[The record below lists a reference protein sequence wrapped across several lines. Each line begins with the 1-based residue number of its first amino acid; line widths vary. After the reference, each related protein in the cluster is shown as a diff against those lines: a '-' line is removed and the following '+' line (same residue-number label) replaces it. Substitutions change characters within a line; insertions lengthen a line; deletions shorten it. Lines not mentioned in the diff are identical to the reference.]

1 MIGMEKFARCCGY
14 AVYAVAYADK
24 SIEQAERAAIHLFLN
39 ENWMELADSSDPF
52 GVKSIEFIEQMMD
65 ALVSDKLNSEL
76 AYERFKELF
85 DSLQNLLSSNQQKF
99 MLNLCIKVGNAFN
112 RMNKSELVLL
122 SRIERTIH
130 SKS

>member
-1 MIGMEKFARCCGY
+1 MEKFARCCGY

-24 SIEQAERAAIHLFLN
+24 SIEQEERDAIHLFLN

-65 ALVSDKLNSEL
+65 AFVSDKLNSEL
-76 AYERFKELF
+76 AFERFKEQF

-99 MLNLCIKVGNAFN
+99 ILNLCIKVGNAFN

-122 SRIERTIH
+122 SRIERKIH

>member
-1 MIGMEKFARCCGY
+1 MEKFARCCGY

-24 SIEQAERAAIHLFLN
+24 SIEQEESAAIHLFLN

-99 MLNLCIKVGNAFN
+99 MLNLCVKVGNAFN

>member
-1 MIGMEKFARCCGY
+1 MEKFARCCGY

-24 SIEQAERAAIHLFLN
+24 SIEQEERAAIHLFLN

-65 ALVSDKLNSEL
+65 TLVSDKLNSEL

-85 DSLQNLLSSNQQKF
+85 DSLQNLLSGNQQKF
-99 MLNLCIKVGNAFN
+99 MLNLCIKVGSAFN

>member
-1 MIGMEKFARCCGY
+1 MEKFARCCGY

-24 SIEQAERAAIHLFLN
+24 SIEQEERDAIHLFLN

-65 ALVSDKLNSEL
+65 AFVSDKLNSEL
-76 AYERFKELF
+76 AFERFKELF
-85 DSLQNLLSSNQQKF
+85 DSIQNLLSSNQQKF
-99 MLNLCIKVGNAFN
+99 ILNLCIKVGNAFN

-122 SRIERTIH
+122 SRIERMIH

>member
-1 MIGMEKFARCCGY
+1 MEKFARCCGY

>member
-24 SIEQAERAAIHLFLN
+24 SIEQEERAAIHLFLN

-85 DSLQNLLSSNQQKF
+85 DSLQNLLSRNQQKF

>member
-1 MIGMEKFARCCGY
+1 MEKFARCCGY

-24 SIEQAERAAIHLFLN
+24 SIEQEERDAIHLFLN

-85 DSLQNLLSSNQQKF
+85 DSLQNLLSGNQQKF
-99 MLNLCIKVGNAFN
+99 MLNLCIKVGSAFN

-122 SRIERTIH
+122 SRIERTIY

>member
-1 MIGMEKFARCCGY
+1 MEKFARCCGY

-24 SIEQAERAAIHLFLN
+24 SIEQEERDAIHLFLN

>member
-24 SIEQAERAAIHLFLN
+24 SIEQEERAAIHLFLN

-99 MLNLCIKVGNAFN
+99 MINLCIKVGNAFN

>member
-1 MIGMEKFARCCGY
+1 MEKFARCCGY

-24 SIEQAERAAIHLFLN
+24 SIEQEERAAIHLFLN

-65 ALVSDKLNSEL
+65 AFVSDKLNSEL
-76 AYERFKELF
+76 AFERFKELF
-85 DSLQNLLSSNQQKF
+85 DSIQNLLSSNQQKF
-99 MLNLCIKVGNAFN
+99 ILNLCIKVGNAFN

-122 SRIERTIH
+122 SRIERMIH

>member
-24 SIEQAERAAIHLFLN
+24 SIEQEERAAIHLFLN

-122 SRIERTIH
+122 SRIERTIY

>member
-1 MIGMEKFARCCGY
+1 MEKFARCCGY

-24 SIEQAERAAIHLFLN
+24 SIEQEERAAMHLFLN

-99 MLNLCIKVGNAFN
+99 MLNLCVKVGNAFN

>member
-1 MIGMEKFARCCGY
+1 MEKFARCCGY

-24 SIEQAERAAIHLFLN
+24 SIEQEERAAIHLFLN

-99 MLNLCIKVGNAFN
+99 MINLCIKVGNAFN

>member
-1 MIGMEKFARCCGY
+1 MEKFARCCGY

-24 SIEQAERAAIHLFLN
+24 SIEQEERAAIHLFLN

-65 ALVSDKLNSEL
+65 ALVSEKLNSEL

-85 DSLQNLLSSNQQKF
+85 DSLHNLLSSIQQKF
-99 MLNLCIKVGNAFN
+99 MLNLCIKVGSAFN

>member
-1 MIGMEKFARCCGY
+1 MEKFARCCGY

-24 SIEQAERAAIHLFLN
+24 SIEQEERAAIHLFLN

-85 DSLQNLLSSNQQKF
+85 DSLQNLLSRNQQKF

>member
-24 SIEQAERAAIHLFLN
+24 SIEQEERAAMHLFLN

-99 MLNLCIKVGNAFN
+99 MLNLCVKVGNAFN

>member
-24 SIEQAERAAIHLFLN
+24 SIEQEERAAIHLFLN
-39 ENWMELADSSDPF
+39 ENWMELADNSDPF

-76 AYERFKELF
+76 AFERFKDQF
-85 DSLQNLLSSNQQKF
+85 DSLNNTLSGNQQKF
-99 MLNLCIKVGNAFN
+99 ILNLCIKVGNAFN

-122 SRIERTIH
+122 SRIERIIH
-130 SKS
+130 PRG

>member
-1 MIGMEKFARCCGY
+1 MEKFARCCGY

-24 SIEQAERAAIHLFLN
+24 SIEQEERAAIHLFLN
-39 ENWMELADSSDPF
+39 ENWMELADSYDPF

-65 ALVSDKLNSEL
+65 ALVSEKLNSEL

-85 DSLQNLLSSNQQKF
+85 DSLQNLLSGNQQKF
-99 MLNLCIKVGNAFN
+99 MLNLCIKVGSAFN

-122 SRIERTIH
+122 SRIERTIY

>member
-1 MIGMEKFARCCGY
+1 MEKFARCCGY

-24 SIEQAERAAIHLFLN
+24 SIEQEERAAIHLFLN

-65 ALVSDKLNSEL
+65 TLVSDKLNSEL

-99 MLNLCIKVGNAFN
+99 MLNLCVKVGNAFN

>member
-24 SIEQAERAAIHLFLN
+24 SIEQEERAAIHLFLN

>member
-1 MIGMEKFARCCGY
+1 MIGMGKFARCCGY

-24 SIEQAERAAIHLFLN
+24 SIEQEERAAIHLFLN

-65 ALVSDKLNSEL
+65 TLVSDKLNSEL

-99 MLNLCIKVGNAFN
+99 MLNLCVKVGNAFN

>member
-1 MIGMEKFARCCGY
+1 MEKFARCCGY

-24 SIEQAERAAIHLFLN
+24 SIEQEERAAIHLFLN

-85 DSLQNLLSSNQQKF
+85 DSLQNLLSRNQQKF
-99 MLNLCIKVGNAFN
+99 MLHLCIKVGNAFN

>member
-1 MIGMEKFARCCGY
+1 
-14 AVYAVAYADK
+14 
-24 SIEQAERAAIHLFLN
+24 
-39 ENWMELADSSDPF
+39 MELADSSDPF

-85 DSLQNLLSSNQQKF
+85 DSLQNLLSRNQQKF

>member
-1 MIGMEKFARCCGY
+1 MEKFARCCGY

-24 SIEQAERAAIHLFLN
+24 SIEQEERDAIHLFLN

-65 ALVSDKLNSEL
+65 TLVSDKLNSEL

-85 DSLQNLLSSNQQKF
+85 DSLQNLLSGNQQKF
-99 MLNLCIKVGNAFN
+99 MLNLCIKVGSAFN

-122 SRIERTIH
+122 SRIERTIY

>member
-24 SIEQAERAAIHLFLN
+24 SIEQEERAAIHLFLN

-65 ALVSDKLNSEL
+65 TLVSDKLNSEL

-99 MLNLCIKVGNAFN
+99 MLNLCVKVGNAFN

>member
-1 MIGMEKFARCCGY
+1 MEKFARCCGY

-24 SIEQAERAAIHLFLN
+24 SIEQEERAAIHLFLN

-65 ALVSDKLNSEL
+65 TLVSDKLNSEL

-122 SRIERTIH
+122 SRIERTIY